1 MVISECGLKQ
11 ETAERR
17 EAGVAQSTQKVVVAG
32 IVSCGHTE
40 TKHPK
45 QTQQG
50 NAHVARFTE
59 ADTDWVLRHGLK
71 YLASA
76 KEVS

>member
-11 ETAERR
+11 EAAERR
-17 EAGVAQSTQKVVVAG
+17 EAGVAQPTQRVVVAG
-32 IVSCGHTE
+32 IVSSEDTE

-45 QTQQG
+45 QTQQDY
-50 NAHVARFTE
+50 AHVVRFSD

-76 KEVS
+76 REAS